1 MIAACVAL
9 RMGLG
14 TLSMTNNYGFL
25 ADLYNNLYNLIGVA
39 IRHGWRILAVL
50 IRRRVMDRSS

>member
-14 TLSMTNNYGFL
+14 TLSMINNYGFL
-25 ADLYNNLYNLIGVA
+25 ADLHICT
-39 IRHGWRILAVL
+39 I
-50 IRRRVMDRSS
+50 